1 MLREAGDDFVVCEII
16 VIIMVVADI
25 EETVAFQTER
35 LMYLEIETDIL
46 HILMVVCVDVFQF
59 LAAIT
64 FS

>member
-1 MLREAGDDFVVCEII
+1 
-16 VIIMVVADI
+16 MVVADV